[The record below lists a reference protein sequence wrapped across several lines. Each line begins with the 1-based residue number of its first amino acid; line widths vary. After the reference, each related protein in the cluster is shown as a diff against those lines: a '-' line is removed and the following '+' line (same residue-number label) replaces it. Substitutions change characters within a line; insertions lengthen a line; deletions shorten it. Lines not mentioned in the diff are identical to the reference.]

1 MTNVCEVIL
10 PLNKKG
16 EILKAIFILL
26 CLDWFQVGDHGHWPV
41 SRFSD
46 SVVNENPDQPP
57 DGLDSVSGN
66 FYDRNTV
73 GAGIPNTFGIPMV
86 WVCSVFL
93 WCLIYEWLRKWPPFC
108 SVFL

>member
-1 MTNVCEVIL
+1 MTNVEVIL

-46 SVVNENPDQPP
+46 SVVDENPDQPP

-73 GAGIPNTFGIPMV
+73 GLEYQT
-86 WVCSVFL
+86 CSVFQ
-93 WCLIYEWLRKWPPFC
+93 WYG
-108 SVFL
+108 SVLFSYGV